1 MSLQRIPMLN
11 RAQLINDAWNLVKAG
26 ELSVGVALPS
36 LEYLDTESDYVP
48 WVSAMN
54 EVGYLSDML
63 GETEAYGDFQVSKQG
78 HVCIQMCKE

>member
-1 MSLQRIPMLN
+1 M
-11 RAQLINDAWNLVKAG
+11 
-26 ELSVGVALPS
+26 GVDLPS
-36 LEYLDTESDYVP
+36 LEYLDAESDYVP
-48 WVSAMN
+48 WVSTMN

>member
-1 MSLQRIPMLN
+1 MSLQRIPLLN
-11 RAQLINDAWNLVKAG
+11 RAQLINDAWNLVKAR
-26 ELSVGVALPS
+26 ELSVGVALSS

-78 HVCIQMCKE
+78 HVCI